1 MGEVMI
7 VETEI
12 VVVMTEEEEEEE
24 TIVDMT
30 TDVVEDVEVMTETE
44 EVVEEV
50 TDKGEEGTLHPR
62 IPELF
67 SEKVFLMMLTKMMS
81 ESSSSPSST
90 EMWNMSTSS
99 TTDLADSREIAI
111 SSSITTRQPE
121 EPKRKS
127 ISSTWENVTLIC
139 TRTLE
144 KRVPKN
150 KKKK

>member
-1 MGEVMI
+1 MG
-7 VETEI
+7 
-12 VVVMTEEEEEEE
+12 

-30 TDVVEDVEVMTETE
+30 TDVVEADVEVTTEIE
-44 EVVEEV
+44 EVAEEA

-67 SEKVFLMMLTKMMS
+67 SEKVSLTMLTRMMS
-81 ESSSSPSST
+81 ENSSSPSST

-127 ISSTWENVTLIC
+127 TNSTWENVTLIC

-144 KRVPKN
+144 
-150 KKKK
+150 